1 MKITH
6 ICLNGPVTDNWSY
19 QDNLLPKYHKI
30 IGYEVSVITSQY
42 VWNNKGKMD
51 IDNRTI
57 YYNEYSIK
65 TIRIESKYNTT
76 VNSKFK
82 RYKNLYK
89 TIYNEKPDIIF
100 VHGCQFFDIKYVVK
114 YAKINPKVNI
124 YVDNHAD
131 FSNSATNWISKNI
144 LHKIIWKRCAHMIEP
159 YTTKF
164 YGVLPARVDFLKNVY
179 KLPEEKIELLVM
191 GADDEKVIEAKDEKM
206 RNMIREK
213 YNIKKDDFLIITGG
227 KIDNAKKQTLLL
239 MEAVQ
244 KIKKDNVKL
253 IVFGSVIKELKDEIN
268 SLADGVK
275 IQYIGWIPSENSYN
289 YFGAAELVV
298 FPGRHSVFWEQVV
311 GMGIPMIVK
320 YWEGT
325 AHVDVGGNCKF
336 LYKDSINEIKEKIEF
351 LIYNREKYTNMK
363 NIAEKKGMVNFSYN
377 EIAKK
382 SIKWR

>member
-1 MKITH
+1 MKIIH

-19 QDNLLPKYHKI
+19 QDNLLPKYHKM

-42 VWNNKGKMD
+42 VWNDKGKID

-131 FSNSATNWISKNI
+131 FSNSATTWISKNI
-144 LHKIIWKRCAHMIEP
+144 LHKIIWRRCAHMIEP

-179 KLPEEKIELLVM
+179 KLPGEKIELLVM

-206 RNMIREK
+206 RNIIREK
-213 YNIKKDDFLIITGG
+213 YNIKKDDFLIMTGG

-244 KIKKDNVKL
+244 KIKKDSVKL
-253 IVFGSVIKELKDEIN
+253 IVFGSVIEELKDEIN
-268 SLADGVK
+268 FLADGVK
-275 IQYIGWIPSENSYN
+275 IQYIGWIPSEDSYN
-289 YFGAAELVV
+289 YFGASDLVV

-325 AHVDVGGNCKF
+325 THVDAGGNCKF

-351 LIYNREKYTNMK
+351 LMNNREKYTNMK
-363 NIAEKKGMVNFSYN
+363 NIAEKKGIVNFSYK

-382 SIKWR
+382 SIKK